1 MSTVC
6 EYCRHGYQNDYLIN
20 SATKMSK
27 KRDFYPGIEVCIEDG
42 VLWVIASPDTY
53 EPGFQEEFVKINF
66 CPMCGR
72 DLMEE

>member
-6 EYCRHGYQNDYLIN
+6 NYCQHGYQNDYLIN

-27 KRDFYPGIEVCIEDG
+27 KRDFYPGVEVVIDDG
-42 VLWVIASPDTY
+42 TLWVTASPDTY
-53 EPGFQEEFVKINF
+53 EPGYMEEFVKINF

-72 DLMEE
+72 KLEE